1 MQVFSFLPS
10 IVVNFDNLLLG
21 GAEDNQSIAKSV
33 QGFHGVSELGDLAT
47 EQNLVLFF
55 SGDIAVLVPHSLNC
69 VDLSKSQLVTPAAF
83 QVMSL
88 TLEPLS
94 QTKSFSTLAF

>member
-33 QGFHGVSELGDLAT
+33 QCLHSIGELWDPAT
-47 EQNLVLFF
+47 EQDLVLFF
-55 SGDIAVLVPHSLNC
+55 GSDIAVLVPHSLNC
-69 VDLSKSQLVTPAAF
+69 VDL
-83 QVMSL
+83 
-88 TLEPLS
+88 
-94 QTKSFSTLAF
+94 